1 MQVPRRRPRLRWLRA
16 LAVDTGPLRHSRDYR
31 LLAVGGF
38 VSGMGTQVTLVALPY
53 QVYVLTRSSFEVGMI
68 GLAEL
73 LPLAGMSL
81 LGGALADRTERRRLL
96 LISQL
101 VQLSTSSLLA
111 LGAATGKPPVAA
123 LYVLAGVA
131 AAASG
136 VDRPTRTAIIPSI
149 VGPNEIQPA
158 VAFNYGLAQL
168 TMVIG
173 PALGGIV
180 IAAAGLGWAYALDV
194 ATFAAM
200 VGAVALMHRLPAPP
214 RTEGESVLAAVRS
227 GLRFAV
233 RRGELMGSFAADLLA
248 MTFGMPRA
256 LFPALALTVYHAG
269 ATGVGLLYAALA
281 SGMSSRAPSPR
292 RSAPAP
298 RSCRAASCA
307 SWASCRSWPSSP
319 RSGAT
324 ARRTAR
330 PPRRRQEPDGLPP
343 RPDRVRLRRRIGARL
358 GAGRDAA
365 AAARGRP
372 SPRSRR
378 RLVGGRA
385 ERRRDGGRPRLRPRH
400 PGTAVDDG
408 PPQRRAAGAGAD
420 GAAGAGGAR
429 ARLRLG
435 R

>member
-31 LLAVGGF
+31 LLALGGF

-53 QVYVLTRSSFEVGMI
+53 QMYVLTGSSFEVGMI

-73 LPLAGMSL
+73 VPLAGMSL

-101 VQLSTSSLLA
+101 VQLTTSSLLA
-111 LGAATGKPPVAA
+111 AGAATGSPPVAS
-123 LYVLAGVA
+123 LYVLAGIA

-168 TMVIG
+168 TMVVG

-180 IAAAGLGWAYALDV
+180 IAAAGIDWAYLLDV
-194 ATFAAM
+194 ATFTAM
-200 VGAVALMHRLPAPP
+200 VGAVSLMQRRPVPP
-214 RTEGESVLAAVRS
+214 GTEGESVLAAVRS
-227 GLRFAV
+227 GLHFAV

-269 ATGVGLLYAALA
+269 ATGVGLLYAAL
-281 SGMSSRAPSPR
+281 
-292 RSAPAP
+292 SA
-298 RSCRAASCA
+298 
-307 SWASCRSWPSSP
+307 
-319 RSGAT
+319 GAT
-324 ARRTAR
+324 VAAFATGWL
-330 PPRRRQEPDGLPP
+330 QH
-343 RPDRVRLRRRIGARL
+343 VR
-358 GAGRDAA
+358 
-365 AAARGRP
+365 
-372 SPRSRR
+372 
-378 RLVGGRA
+378 
-385 ERRRDGGRPRLRPRH
+385 
-400 PGTAVDDG
+400 
-408 PPQRRAAGAGAD
+408 
-420 GAAGAGGAR
+420 
-429 ARLRLG
+429 RLG
-435 R
+435 RIVIFAIAAWGVAVTLAGLTHSLELAMVCLAVAGAADSVSAVCRSAIMLMATPDAMRGRMSSIFTLVVAGGPRVGDVESGSVAAAFGTRTAVVSGGLLCLLGLAPIVALFPAFWRYGDDDATAAEATPAGTP

>member
-1 MQVPRRRPRLRWLRA
+1 MQGFPRRPRLRWLRA
-16 LAVDTGPLRHSRDYR
+16 VAVDTGPLRRSRDYR
-31 LLAVGGF
+31 LLALGGF
-38 VSGMGTQVTLVALPY
+38 VSGMGTQVTLVALPF
-53 QVYVLTRSSFEVGMI
+53 QMYVLTGSSFDVGMI

-73 LPLAGMSL
+73 VPLAAMSL
-81 LGGALADRTERRRLL
+81 VGGALADRTERRRLL
-96 LISQL
+96 QISQL

-111 LGAATGKPPVAA
+111 LGAAAGSPPVAA
-123 LYVLAGVA
+123 LYILAGVA

-136 VDRPTRTAIIPSI
+136 VDRPTRTAIIPSL

-180 IAAAGLGWAYALDV
+180 IAVAGLGWAYALDV

-269 ATGVGLLYAALA
+269 ATGVGLLYAAL
-281 SGMSSRAPSPR
+281 
-292 RSAPAP
+292 SA
-298 RSCRAASCA
+298 
-307 SWASCRSWPSSP
+307 
-319 RSGAT
+319 GAT
-324 ARRTAR
+324 LAAFAT
-330 PPRRRQEPDGLPP
+330 GWLGH
-343 RPDRVRLRRRIGARL
+343 VR
-358 GAGRDAA
+358 
-365 AAARGRP
+365 
-372 SPRSRR
+372 
-378 RLVGGRA
+378 
-385 ERRRDGGRPRLRPRH
+385 
-400 PGTAVDDG
+400 
-408 PPQRRAAGAGAD
+408 
-420 GAAGAGGAR
+420 
-429 ARLRLG
+429 RLG
-435 R
+435 RIVVFAIAAWGVAVTLAGLTHSLGVAMACLAIAGAADSVSAICRSAIMLMATPDAMRGRMSSIFTLVVAGGPRVGDVESGSVAAAFGTRAAVVSGGVLCILGLVPIVALFPAFWRYGEEDGTPAEATAGA

>member
-1 MQVPRRRPRLRWLRA
+1 
-16 LAVDTGPLRHSRDYR
+16 
-31 LLAVGGF
+31 
-38 VSGMGTQVTLVALPY
+38 
-53 QVYVLTRSSFEVGMI
+53 MI

-73 LPLAGMSL
+73 APLAAMSL

-96 LISQL
+96 QISQL

-111 LGAATGKPPVAA
+111 LGAASGSPPVAT
-123 LYVLAGVA
+123 LYILAGIA

-136 VDRPTRTAIIPSI
+136 VDRPTRTAIIPSL
-149 VGPNEIQPA
+149 VGPGEIQPA

-269 ATGVGLLYAALA
+269 ATGVGLLYAAL
-281 SGMSSRAPSPR
+281 
-292 RSAPAP
+292 SA
-298 RSCRAASCA
+298 
-307 SWASCRSWPSSP
+307 
-319 RSGAT
+319 GAT
-324 ARRTAR
+324 LAAFATGWLAH
-330 PPRRRQEPDGLPP
+330 
-343 RPDRVRLRRRIGARL
+343 VR
-358 GAGRDAA
+358 
-365 AAARGRP
+365 
-372 SPRSRR
+372 
-378 RLVGGRA
+378 
-385 ERRRDGGRPRLRPRH
+385 
-400 PGTAVDDG
+400 
-408 PPQRRAAGAGAD
+408 
-420 GAAGAGGAR
+420 
-429 ARLRLG
+429 RLG
-435 R
+435 RIVVFAIAAWGAAVTLAGLTHSLGVAMACLAIAGAADSVSAVCRSAIMLMATPDAMRGRMSSIFTLVVAGGPRVGDVESGSVAAAVGTRAAVVSGGVLCILGLVPIVALFPAFWRYGEEDGTAAEATAGA

>member
-1 MQVPRRRPRLRWLRA
+1 MQVPHRRPRLRWLRA
-16 LAVDTGPLRHSRDYR
+16 VAVDTGPLRHSRDYR
-31 LLAVGGF
+31 LLALGGF
-38 VSGMGTQVTLVALPY
+38 VSGMGTQVTLVALPF
-53 QVYVLTRSSFEVGMI
+53 QMYVLTGSSFDVGMI

-73 LPLAGMSL
+73 VPLAAMSL

-96 LISQL
+96 QISQL

-111 LGAATGKPPVAA
+111 LGAASGSPPVAA
-123 LYVLAGVA
+123 LYILAGVA

-136 VDRPTRTAIIPSI
+136 VDRPTRTAIIPSL
-149 VGPNEIQPA
+149 VGPDEIQPA

-214 RTEGESVLAAVRS
+214 RTDGESVLAAVRA

-269 ATGVGLLYAALA
+269 ATGVGVLYAAL
-281 SGMSSRAPSPR
+281 
-292 RSAPAP
+292 SA
-298 RSCRAASCA
+298 
-307 SWASCRSWPSSP
+307 
-319 RSGAT
+319 GAT
-324 ARRTAR
+324 LAAFAT
-330 PPRRRQEPDGLPP
+330 GWLGH
-343 RPDRVRLRRRIGARL
+343 VR
-358 GAGRDAA
+358 
-365 AAARGRP
+365 
-372 SPRSRR
+372 
-378 RLVGGRA
+378 
-385 ERRRDGGRPRLRPRH
+385 
-400 PGTAVDDG
+400 
-408 PPQRRAAGAGAD
+408 
-420 GAAGAGGAR
+420 
-429 ARLRLG
+429 RLG
-435 R
+435 RIVVFAIAAWGVAVTLAGLTHSVWVAMACLALAGAADSVSAICRSAIMLMATPDAMRGRMSSIFTLVVAGGPRVGDVESGSVAAAFGTRAAVVSGGVLCILGLVPIVALFPAFWRYGEEDGTPAEAPAGA

>member
-31 LLAVGGF
+31 LLALGGF

-53 QVYVLTRSSFEVGMI
+53 QMYVLTRSSFEVGMI

-73 LPLAGMSL
+73 VPLAGMSL

-101 VQLSTSSLLA
+101 GQLATSSLLA
-111 LGAATGKPPVAA
+111 VGAATGRPPVAS
-123 LYVLAGVA
+123 LYILAGIA

-158 VAFNYGLAQL
+158 VAFSYGLAQL

-180 IAAAGLGWAYALDV
+180 IAAAGIDWAYLLDV
-194 ATFAAM
+194 VTFTAM
-200 VGAVALMHRLPAPP
+200 VGAVSLMQRRPVAPG
-214 RTEGESVLAAVRS
+214 TEGESVLAAVRS
-227 GLRFAV
+227 GLHFAV

-269 ATGVGLLYAALA
+269 AAGVGLLYAAL
-281 SGMSSRAPSPR
+281 
-292 RSAPAP
+292 SA
-298 RSCRAASCA
+298 
-307 SWASCRSWPSSP
+307 
-319 RSGAT
+319 GAT
-324 ARRTAR
+324 VAAFATGWLQHAR
-330 PPRRRQEPDGLPP
+330 
-343 RPDRVRLRRRIGARL
+343 
-358 GAGRDAA
+358 
-365 AAARGRP
+365 
-372 SPRSRR
+372 
-378 RLVGGRA
+378 
-385 ERRRDGGRPRLRPRH
+385 
-400 PGTAVDDG
+400 
-408 PPQRRAAGAGAD
+408 
-420 GAAGAGGAR
+420 
-429 ARLRLG
+429 RLG
-435 R
+435 RIVIFAIAAWGVAVTLAGLTHSLGPAMACLAVAGAADSVSAVCRSAIMLMATPDAMRGRMSSIFTLVVAGGPRVGDVESGSVAAAFGTRAAVVSGGLLCILGLAPIVALFPAFWRYGDDAATAAGPTPAGTP